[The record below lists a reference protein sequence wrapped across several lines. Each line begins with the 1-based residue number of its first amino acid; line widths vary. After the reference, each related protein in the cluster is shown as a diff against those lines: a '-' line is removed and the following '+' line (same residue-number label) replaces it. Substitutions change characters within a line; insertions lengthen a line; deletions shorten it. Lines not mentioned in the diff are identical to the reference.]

1 MLAQF
6 QQSLRRRLPHRSIV
20 YAFSRAAVSRHHL
33 PPGKLV
39 SLEQEEKADRAFIL
53 RRSEQIGPIFKAIGW
68 GELYVCVVGLSLG
81 RRLLRDHSAELR
93 PMTLDVSSL
102 FPKGFLRQMQG
113 EDHRKYRRLLNR
125 AIKPDDLAASTAALA
140 ASAARGLADYAAR
153 EHEHLNGADAYVATL
168 SRITTEMMIR
178 LFFGATP
185 GTPAFDRLVAGYQK
199 LGPHGLVWNVTERQR
214 EAFVDIRDFLLKC
227 FSGPPADLPAEARQ
241 SVLGRMVEDG
251 MPDADMMGNL
261 IYMVETGRYDTHA
274 LFRWLTKHAG
284 ERPDF
289 LARIRHESP
298 GAATEKSFAEA
309 FTLETLRTDQSE
321 RLMRRVQ
328 RNFIFDGH
336 LIPKHATVRVC
347 LWESHK
353 SPEIF
358 PHPFEF
364 NPERFLAKPPTTEE
378 FAPFGLDHHRCPF
391 GDMSV
396 RMCVEFLR
404 ALARGYTVEPTADGR
419 PIRGAYHWE
428 PSSNFGVR
436 LKPHATVPHE

>member
-1 MLAQF
+1 MLAQL
-6 QQSLRRRLPHRSIV
+6 QKYVRRRLPHRSIV
-20 YAFSRAAVSRHHL
+20 YAFARTTVSRHRL
-33 PPGKLV
+33 PPGRLV
-39 SLEQEEKADRAFIL
+39 RLEQEEKADRAFIL
-53 RRSEQIGPIFKAIGW
+53 HHAEEIGPIFKAIGW
-68 GELYVCVVGLSLG
+68 GELYVCVVGLPLG

-125 AIKPDDLAASTAALA
+125 AIKPDDLAVFTAALA
-140 ASAARGLADYAAR
+140 ASATRGLADYAAR
-153 EHEHLNGADAYVATL
+153 ERMHLNGADTYVATL
-168 SRITTEMMIR
+168 SRITTEMMIL
-178 LFFGATP
+178 LFFGAAP
-185 GTPAFDRLVAGYQK
+185 GTPAFDRLVAGYYK
-199 LGPHGLVWNVTERQR
+199 LGPHGLVWNVTDRQR
-214 EAFVDIRDFLLKC
+214 EAFVEIRDFLLKF
-227 FSGPPADLPAEARQ
+227 FSGHPADLPAEARH

-251 MPDADMMGNL
+251 MPDADMIGNL

-274 LFRWLTKHAG
+274 LFRWLTKHAA
-284 ERPDF
+284 ERPEL
-289 LARIRHESP
+289 LARIRDEPSD
-298 GAATEKSFAEA
+298 AAAGKSFAEA
-309 FTLETLRTDQSE
+309 FALETLRTDQSE

-328 RNFIFDGH
+328 RSFVFDGH
-336 LIPKHATVRVC
+336 LIPRHATVRVC

-353 SPEIF
+353 SPEVF
-358 PHPFEF
+358 PSPFEF
-364 NPERFLAKPPTTEE
+364 NPDRFLTKPPTAEE

-404 ALARGYTVEPTADGR
+404 ALASRYTVEAVADGR

-436 LKPHATVPHE
+436 LRPLPAASA